1 MILIRRIAALLL
13 ALTPSCFAQSP
24 TVTVVHEGTL
34 VSLALVG
41 TLNSRTAKV
50 GDHVDLMLVS
60 DVTAN
65 GAVVAKEGAE
75 VSGSVTFVK
84 RAALAGR
91 SGQINLRLDALRVR
105 DKDVRLSGS
114 KDKNAASDVQFSRA
128 YHLKWP
134 MGLMRTGD
142 DVEINSGTQLT
153 VYVSEDIALSIG
165 N

>member
-1 MILIRRIAALLL
+1 
-13 ALTPSCFAQSP
+13 
-24 TVTVVHEGTL
+24 
-34 VSLALVG
+34 
-41 TLNSRTAKV
+41 
-50 GDHVDLMLVS
+50 
-60 DVTAN
+60 
-65 GAVVAKEGAE
+65 VVAKEGAE